1 MSTASTESP
10 GFTLTLSE
18 EERAQ
23 LLGFLEQAFHDTH
36 AEARRTEAPH
46 YQEQVHHQE
55 DTLRGLIHKLRRS

>member
-1 MSTASTESP
+1 MSTASTKSP

-23 LLGFLEQAFHDTH
+23 LLGFLEEAFRDTH
-36 AEARRTEAPH
+36 VEARRTEAPD

-55 DTLRGLIHKLRRS
+55 DILRGLIHKLRPS